1 MKIVLA
7 KNTRPRVNKKHN
19 RICQIEQ
26 AHKLELRR
34 QAKQLY
40 DYKDMKLLQ
49 CYYDF
54 LYKRDM
60 SKKHGK
66 RFRSIMQ
73 AFTYNSKIE
82 RRNYGRKIKGCS

>member
-1 MKIVLA
+1 MKVILT
-7 KNTRPRVNKKHN
+7 KNTRPRVNKK
-19 RICQIEQ
+19 RAIVRRIEQ
-26 AHKLELRR
+26 KHKLELRR
-34 QAKQLY
+34 WAKQSY

-66 RFRSIMQ
+66 HFRSVMQ
-73 AFTYNSKIE
+73 AFTYNLKVE
-82 RRNYGRKIKGCS
+82 RRNYGRKIKICP